1 MTLPRRHLLLA
12 AGATVWLRPARAT
25 PLEMELAIAAFT
37 GGAPLR
43 EGRLTLEIAPL
54 VENGNAVPVGLGVAD
69 GVAPGA
75 VRALAL
81 FTSGNPQPGV
91 IVARFGP
98 RSGRAR
104 LDTRM
109 RLASSQ
115 TVVALAQFAD
125 GSCWRRSAEVVVT
138 LAACVES

>member
-1 MTLPRRHLLLA
+1 MQRRTVLAGTATLLA
-12 AGATVWLRPARAT
+12 WRPLRAT

-37 GGAPLR
+37 GGAPLHD
-43 EGRLTLEIAPL
+43 GRVTLEIAPL
-54 VENGNAVPVGLGVAD
+54 VENGNAVPLSLGVED
-69 GVAPGA
+69 GGAPGT

-81 FTSGNPQPGV
+81 FTPGNPQPNV

-109 RLASSQ
+109 RLATSQ
-115 TVVALAQFAD
+115 SVVAVAQFAD
-125 GSCWRRSAEVVVT
+125 GSCWRCAVEVVVT

>member
-1 MTLPRRHLLLA
+1 MERRTLLIAGA
-12 AGATVWLRPARAT
+12 AGAWLRPARAT

-43 EGRLTLEIAPL
+43 DGRVTLEIAPL
-54 VENGNAVPVGLGVAD
+54 VENGNAVPVVLGVED
-69 GVAPGA
+69 GVAPGT

-81 FTSGNPQPGV
+81 FTPGNPQPGV

-104 LDTRM
+104 IDTRM
-109 RLASSQ
+109 RLATSQ
-115 TVVALAQFAD
+115 TVVAVAQFAD
-125 GSCWRRSAEVVVT
+125 GSCWRRAVEVVVT
-138 LAACVES
+138 LAACVEG

>member
-1 MTLPRRHLLLA
+1 
-12 AGATVWLRPARAT
+12 
-25 PLEMELAIAAFT
+25 
-37 GGAPLR
+37 
-43 EGRLTLEIAPL
+43 
-54 VENGNAVPVGLGVAD
+54 
-69 GVAPGA
+69 
-75 VRALAL
+75 
-81 FTSGNPQPGV
+81 V

-125 GSCWRRSAEVVVT
+125 GSFWRRSAEVVVT